1 MLREIGDW
9 VYDDGPVWDRVPKK
23 RGAHK
28 RNAGRSS
35 LFAILGPHAVTATY
49 STRGGR
55 ATRVRRS
62 PFGGFNSLLWLRSEA
77 NAVPNRATSHELL
90 TN

>member
-1 MLREIGDW
+1 MN
-9 VYDDGPVWDRVPKK
+9 YGPVWDRVPKK

-28 RNAGRSS
+28 LNAARSS
-35 LFAILGPHAVTATY
+35 LFAILGPHVVTAAY

-55 ATRVRRS
+55 AKRVRRS

-77 NAVPNRATSHELL
+77 NAVEPKAGRRIRMDRARLL
-90 TN
+90 S

>member
-1 MLREIGDW
+1 MN
-9 VYDDGPVWDRVPKK
+9 YGPVWDRVPKK
-23 RGAHK
+23 QGAHK
-28 RNAGRSS
+28 RNAARSS
-35 LFAILGPHAVTATY
+35 FFAILGPHVVTAAY

-77 NAVPNRATSHELL
+77 NAVPNRAVGST
-90 TN
+90 